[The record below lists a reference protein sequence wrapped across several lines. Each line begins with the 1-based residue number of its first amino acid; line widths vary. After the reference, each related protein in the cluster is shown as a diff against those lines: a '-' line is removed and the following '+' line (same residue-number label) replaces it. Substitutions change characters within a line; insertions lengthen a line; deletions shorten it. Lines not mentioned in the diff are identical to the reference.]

1 MTQFSTQ
8 TEDFLSSNRH
18 IYDVIYLANNANGDI
33 VSTENPLPVTGN
45 VTATLTGTSNIS
57 FTTTQTDAFGRL
69 RVSEPFTIIDAFNR
83 YQDNG
88 YYAYSTSGSGSTGY
102 NANNASILLNVGSGA
117 SDAVY
122 AETIRVFAYQPG
134 KSLLVMQTFTFAA
147 PQTNLTQRAGYFDAN
162 NGIYLEQVG
171 TTVNIVKRSSSTG
184 SIVETRIA
192 QNAWNVNTL
201 GSLDL
206 TKSQI
211 FWMDLEWLGVGSV
224 RCGFVINGQFV
235 HCHTFNHANL
245 ITGVYMSTSCLPIR
259 KEIFNTGLSSGT
271 STMNVICHTVIS
283 EGGYTLNGRPR
294 CIGNTL
300 GTPISLP
307 NDLTFKPVMSIRL
320 KNTRLGAIV
329 LPTTFTVSPV
339 QQAIYKYQIY
349 TKAITTGG
357 TWTSFANDSSVEYNI
372 SPSTISSGNVTNT
385 GFINASNQTSGE
397 LTNSAFPFFY
407 QLERDSFA
415 MTMYEIVIAVAS
427 STNSTSCYGSIN
439 WEEVT

>member
-1 MTQFSTQ
+1 
-8 TEDFLSSNRH
+8 
-18 IYDVIYLANNANGDI
+18 
-33 VSTENPLPVTGN
+33 
-45 VTATLTGTSNIS
+45 
-57 FTTTQTDAFGRL
+57 
-69 RVSEPFTIIDAFNR
+69 
-83 YQDNG
+83 
-88 YYAYSTSGSGSTGY
+88 
-102 NANNASILLNVGSGA
+102 
-117 SDAVY
+117 
-122 AETIRVFAYQPG
+122 
-134 KSLLVMQTFTFAA
+134 
-147 PQTNLTQRAGYFDAN
+147 
-162 NGIYLEQVG
+162 
-171 TTVNIVKRSSSTG
+171 
-184 SIVETRIA
+184 
-192 QNAWNVNTL
+192 
-201 GSLDL
+201 
-206 TKSQI
+206 
-211 FWMDLEWLGVGSV
+211 MDLEWLGVGSV

-235 HCHTFNHANL
+235 HCHTFNHANY

-329 LPTTFTVSPV
+329 LPTTFTLSPV

-385 GFINASNQTSGE
+385 GFINASNQSSGE

-439 WEEVT
+439 WEEIT